1 MKKLA
6 AINQISVFILST
18 MFLFGS
24 IYTTFGQGDIKT
36 VSTKKNVSMD
46 IVLANLNTGLA
57 SENPGLRMSTVQ
69 NIGKYKISNFEDK
82 LIEMFNNT
90 EKYNHK
96 ETIALSLFQ
105 IGSLKSME
113 ALQKAYNESNDSKVK
128 HLCSELLERYE
139 EYEKIRTEYFNNLV
153 ISKLDNE

>member
-1 MKKLA
+1 MKKSA
-6 AINQISVFILST
+6 AVKQISVFILST

-24 IYTTFGQGDIKT
+24 LYTTFGQENIKT
-36 VSTKKNVSMD
+36 VSAAKNVSMK
-46 IVLANLNTGLA
+46 IILANLNAGLE

-69 NIGKYKISNFEDK
+69 NIGRYKISNFEDN

-90 EKYNHK
+90 EEYNHK

-105 IGSLKSME
+105 IGSLKSMGT
-113 ALQKAYNESNDSKVK
+113 LQKASEESSDIKVK
-128 HLCSELLERYE
+128 HLCLELLERYE